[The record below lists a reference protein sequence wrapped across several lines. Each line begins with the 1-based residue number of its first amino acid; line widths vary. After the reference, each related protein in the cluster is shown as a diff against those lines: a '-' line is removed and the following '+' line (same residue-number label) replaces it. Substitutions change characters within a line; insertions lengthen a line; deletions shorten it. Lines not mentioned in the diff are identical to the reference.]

1 MVLDLPP
8 ASLFAVILTVPIE
21 AKIFTVCF
29 FFLYSFVLQMKT
41 LSVSPGMNRW
51 VFVEL

>member
-29 FFLYSFVLQMKT
+29 FLSSFVLQMKT